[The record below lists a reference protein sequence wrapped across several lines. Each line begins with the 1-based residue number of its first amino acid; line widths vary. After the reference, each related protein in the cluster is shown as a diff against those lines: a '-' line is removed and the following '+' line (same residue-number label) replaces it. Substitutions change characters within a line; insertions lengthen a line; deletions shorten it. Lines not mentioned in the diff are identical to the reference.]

1 MIKFDYTKADG
12 SVSSRI
18 VVKTTGPEANQCGI
32 DVTTMDPD
40 LAALFEQ
47 EYLDMVS
54 QFKLKVAD
62 LMRKFDIEHNYRQF
76 KPSGM
81 SNVKNV

>member
-12 SVSSRI
+12 SVSPRF

-40 LAALFEQ
+40 LSVLFEQ
-47 EYLDMVS
+47 EYLDLVS
-54 QFKLKVAD
+54 EFKNKVSD

-81 SNVKNV
+81 SNVQNV